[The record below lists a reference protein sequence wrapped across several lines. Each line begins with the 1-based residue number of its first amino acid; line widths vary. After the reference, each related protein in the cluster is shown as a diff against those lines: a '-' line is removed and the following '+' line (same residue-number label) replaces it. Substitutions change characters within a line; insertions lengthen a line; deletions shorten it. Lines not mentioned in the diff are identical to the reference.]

1 MSDLDQYL
9 DQLGRAH
16 GFTKDELEANRAGV
30 VHSAQLARS
39 QRGSLAGPVFWVVFV
54 ALVLG
59 GGLGGAYA
67 FVEGSSGTLS
77 RVDRNALIAI
87 LVATAVATLGFSVLG
102 LRSVRSAA
110 SRRAAFR
117 AAPVTVLEGPVSKGH
132 VSGSARLFWFD
143 LGGKRFFLSNDT
155 WELVTHGATYRCYL
169 VAGQLMTFEPVR

>member
-54 ALVLG
+54 ALVLF
-59 GGLGGAYA
+59 GGLGGAWV
-67 FVEGSSGTLS
+67 FVEDSSPLS

-87 LVATAVATLGFSVLG
+87 LVATAVGTLGFSALG

>member
-1 MSDLDQYL
+1 MSDLEQYL

-16 GFTKDELEANRAGV
+16 GFTKDELEANRALV
-30 VHSAQLARS
+30 VHPAQLARS

-59 GGLGGAYA
+59 GGLVGAWV
-67 FVEGSSGTLS
+67 FVEDSSPLS

-87 LVATAVATLGFSVLG
+87 LLATVVGTLGFSALG

-110 SRRAAFR
+110 RRRAAFR
-117 AAPVTVLEGPVSKGH
+117 AAPVTVLEGAVSKGH
-132 VSGSARLFWFD
+132 VYGAGQAFWFD
-143 LGGKRFFLSNDT
+143 LGEKRFFLGNDA
-155 WELVTHGATYRCYL
+155 WELVTQGGTYRCYL

>member
-30 VHSAQLARS
+30 LHPAQLARS

-54 ALVLG
+54 ALVLV
-59 GGLGGAYA
+59 GGLGGAWV
-67 FVEGSSGTLS
+67 FVDDSGSSLS

-87 LVATAVATLGFSVLG
+87 LVATAGGTLGFSALG

-110 SRRAAFR
+110 QRRAAFR
-117 AAPVTVLEGPVSKGH
+117 AAPVTVLEGAVSKGH
-132 VSGSARLFWFD
+132 VYGTGQAFWFD
-143 LGGKRFFLSNDT
+143 LGGRRFFLSHDA

-169 VAGQLMTFEPVR
+169 VAGQLMTFEPLR

>member
-30 VHSAQLARS
+30 VHPAQLARS
-39 QRGSLAGPVFWVVFV
+39 QRGSLAGPAFWVVFV

-59 GGLGGAYA
+59 GGLGGAWV
-67 FVEGSSGTLS
+67 FVEDSSPLS

-87 LVATAVATLGFSVLG
+87 LVATAVGTLGFSALG

-143 LGGKRFFLSNDT
+143 LQGKRFFLSNDT